1 MFFVFQTYTYQKMF
15 QIVYNGKAQIADVH
29 FYFYLRFNQELHA
42 LAIVSLFSPPNA
54 SLWQELTQTVYL
66 CEHPNDAQV
75 ISIKT
80 IKAVVSMFP
89 DMQVTSSG
97 EIIQTNKFSLFRHP
111 FVELASQLDSVDD
124 GDEGVLV
131 Q

>member
-15 QIVYNGKAQIADVH
+15 QIVYDGKARIADVH

-42 LAIVSLFSPPNA
+42 LAMVSLFSPNA
-54 SLWQELTQTVYL
+54 SLWQESTQTIYL
-66 CEHPNDAQV
+66 CKRPNDAQV

-89 DMQVTSSG
+89 NMQVTSSG
-97 EIIQTNKFSLFRHP
+97 EI
-111 FVELASQLDSVDD
+111 V
-124 GDEGVLV
+124 
-131 Q
+131 